1 MGKAQTGKGMGI
13 YMKRGKEF
21 YDNIEIPEELSAR
34 VQQAIAS
41 VDREEAKKRASRQK
55 KQKKL
60 LTVVKGIGT
69 LAAALLICMTV
80 GVNTSQVFAEELAD
94 MPVIGA
100 LAKVLTVR
108 SYEAREGDVNM
119 KVEVPEIQP
128 EGSFPTDTAEFTVE
142 QVNAEIQKLVEEHI
156 EKCKKDMEEYKEAFF
171 ATGGT
176 EEEWA
181 DRTMDV
187 YVSYEVKYRQ
197 GPLLSLVLSTEE
209 DWISAYG
216 ENTYYNVNLE
226 TGRNVTL
233 KDLLG
238 EDYIQ
243 RANESIEK
251 QIQERIADDEDN
263 MYFGYGED
271 DGLVD
276 GFTTVDENTSFYIN
290 EKGNPVICFAKYE
303 IAPGYM
309 GMQEFEV
316 AK

>member
-1 MGKAQTGKGMGI
+1 MDI
-13 YMKRGKEF
+13 NMKRGKEF

-34 VQQAIAS
+34 VQEAIAS

-108 SYEAREGDVNM
+108 SYETREGDVNL

-128 EGSFPTDTAEFTVE
+128 EAPLPTGEAEITVE

-156 EKCKKDMEEYKEAFF
+156 EKCKTDMEEYKEAFF

-187 YVSYEVKYRQ
+187 NVSYEVKYRQ

-226 TGRNVTL
+226 TGRNITL

-238 EDYIQ
+238 EDYI
-243 RANESIEK
+243 RTANESIVK
-251 QIQERIADDEDN
+251 QIEERIAADEDN
-263 MYFGYGED
+263 FYFGYGEQD
-271 DGLVD
+271 EGLVD
-276 GFTTVDENTSFYIN
+276 GFTTIDENTSFYIN

-309 GMQEFEV
+309 GMQEFEI